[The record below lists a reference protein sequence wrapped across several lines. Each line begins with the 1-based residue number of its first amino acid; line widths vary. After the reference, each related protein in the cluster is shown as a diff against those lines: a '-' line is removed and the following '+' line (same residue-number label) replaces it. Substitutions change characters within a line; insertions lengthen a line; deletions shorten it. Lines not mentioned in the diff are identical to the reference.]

1 MLSVE
6 LLVPF
11 VAVVVL
17 FYLYIEGCD
26 KIPVYPQAVK
36 VSIIIAVTR
45 IPITFFI
52 VILLSK

>member
-1 MLSVE
+1 ME

-17 FYLYIEGCD
+17 FYLYIEGYD
-26 KIPVYPQAVK
+26 EIPVCPQVVK

-45 IPITFFI
+45 IPIAFFI
-52 VILLSK
+52 VIFLLK